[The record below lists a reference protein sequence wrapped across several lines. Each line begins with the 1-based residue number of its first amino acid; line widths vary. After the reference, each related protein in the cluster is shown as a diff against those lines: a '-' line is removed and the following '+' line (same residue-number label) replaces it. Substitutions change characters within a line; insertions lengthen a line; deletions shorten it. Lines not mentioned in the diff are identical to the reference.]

1 MFRPGMGELILVFGV
16 LVLMFGA
23 KKLPSL
29 GQALGE
35 SIKNFKKGIDNV
47 TDDKKPVEGTAQKT
61 PEQIAAEGRATVK
74 EVDKPS

>member
-1 MFRPGMGELILVFGV
+1 MFRPGMGELILVFSV

-35 SIKNFKKGIDNV
+35 SIKNFKKGIDKP
-47 TDDKKPVEGTAQKT
+47 DDVKPLDSATAT
-61 PEQIAAEGRATVK
+61 PEQIAAEGRPSVK
-74 EVDKPS
+74 DVDRPS

>member
-1 MFRPGMGELILVFGV
+1 MFRPGMGELILVFAV

-35 SIKNFKKGIDNV
+35 SIKNFKKGIDSP
-47 TDDKKPVEGTAQKT
+47 DEKKPDGTAKT
-61 PEQIAAEGRATVK
+61 PEQIAAEGRPTVK
-74 EVDKPS
+74 EVDKHI

>member
-1 MFRPGMGELILVFGV
+1 MFRPGMGELILVFAV

-35 SIKNFKKGIDNV
+35 SIKNFKKGIDNA
-47 TDDKKPVEGTAQKT
+47 DEKKPVDGQTKT

-74 EVDKPS
+74 DVDRQS

>member
-35 SIKNFKKGIDNV
+35 SIKNFKKGIDHP
-47 TDDKKPVEGTAQKT
+47 DEKKAVDSAPKT
-61 PEQIAAEGRATVK
+61 PEQLAAEGRSTVK
-74 EVDKPS
+74 DVDRPS